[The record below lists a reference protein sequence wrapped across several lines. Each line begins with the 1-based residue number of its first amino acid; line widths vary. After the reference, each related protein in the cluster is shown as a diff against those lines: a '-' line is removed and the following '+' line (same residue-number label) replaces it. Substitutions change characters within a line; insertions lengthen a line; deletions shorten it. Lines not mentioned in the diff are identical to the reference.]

1 MSYYSPRGGNT
12 NLLTMQSRRQLQ
24 VAEYIKRS
32 FSQVL
37 QAEGTYIYGDE
48 PLVTVTSVKLS
59 PDFGVASVY
68 LSIYN
73 TENKLGVIQEMQEE
87 MPQLRRLLGNRVRKH
102 VRRVPK
108 LQFYLDDTLDEI
120 DRLDDLLRNMNNPKD
135 TI

>member
-1 MSYYSPRGGNT
+1 
-12 NLLTMQSRRQLQ
+12 MQSRRQLQ